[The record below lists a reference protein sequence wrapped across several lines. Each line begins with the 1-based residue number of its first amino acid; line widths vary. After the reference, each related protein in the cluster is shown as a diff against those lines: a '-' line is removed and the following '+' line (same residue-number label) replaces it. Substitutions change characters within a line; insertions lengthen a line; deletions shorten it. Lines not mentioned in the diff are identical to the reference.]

1 MPGARLLCLCE
12 GVGWMGVLVAFC
24 KGIFFCLVF
33 LRCVGWGAFMLLSLP
48 TLAMA
53 GAQLWR
59 TLSLLA
65 CFRGLCVVK
74 LLWLKAAHWTQGGTK
89 QQRIQFRLLLPL
101 TCSAKAWQAT
111 VRKGQSFLRGG
122 PKAGVSVP
130 ERQICLP
137 LPSFLPHAQWTLDPL
152 PHWAPEAVAHDFQQ
166 EWCLAKPSQRCLSLQ
181 KEPSFS
187 ENGNRHY
194 LFVSLKPS

>member
-1 MPGARLLCLCE
+1 
-12 GVGWMGVLVAFC
+12 
-24 KGIFFCLVF
+24 
-33 LRCVGWGAFMLLSLP
+33 MLLSLP

-53 GAQLWR
+53 GALLWR
-59 TLSLLA
+59 TLSLFA

-101 TCSAKAWQAT
+101 SCSAKTRQAT
-111 VRKGQSFLRGG
+111 VRKGPSSLHGG
-122 PKAGVSVP
+122 PKAGDSVP
-130 ERQICLP
+130 KRQIWLP
-137 LPSFLPHAQWTLDPL
+137 LASFPPRTQWTLDPL
-152 PHWAPEAVAHDFQQ
+152 PRRAPEEVALDFQRGR
-166 EWCLAKPSQRCLSLQ
+166 CPAKPSRRCPSLQ

-194 LFVSLKPS
+194 FFVLLKPS